1 MNIDV
6 TALKA
11 VEREKGIP
19 ADTVLHAI
27 ETALVTAY
35 RHADGAA
42 KHVRVHV
49 DRKSGEVAVL
59 AQELGPD
66 GEVVHEWD
74 DTPSGFGRIAASTAK
89 QVIVQRLRDAEHE
102 QTFGEYAGREGDIVS
117 GIVQAHERR
126 NTQGMVLVDIG
137 KVEATLPPS
146 EQVPGEDYRH
156 GTRIKAYVV
165 SVARTFRGP
174 QVTLSRTHPN
184 LVRKLFALEAPEVAD
199 GSVEIMA
206 VAREAGHRSK
216 IAVRTTVPGLNAKG
230 ACIGPMG
237 QRVRNV
243 MSDLH
248 GEKIDIVDWSDD
260 DASFVA
266 SALSPARVA
275 SARVVDPAARAVQ
288 VVVPDYQLSLAI
300 GKEGQNARLAARLTG
315 CRIDIRSDAQ
325 PEGDGAPASPGV
337 GRAPLRPAVRT
348 PGRPVQGGARPAA
361 RRAEHPAPRRARLL
375 DGRHV
380 DPGPHLCGVPAT
392 RSGHGTV
399 ACRRPW
405 RGVDPRPAAAAPRPG
420 CLPAPHG
427 GVPARS
433 RPASGLPACAAL
445 QCAAGDRS
453 ARGPPRAAGQST
465 SCKERARAGGPP
477 QHHSRTGTRP
487 VRASR
492 AGRPRMSHL

>member
-42 KHVRVHV
+42 KHVRVQI

-74 DTPSGFGRIAASTAK
+74 DTPSDFGRIAASTAK
-89 QVIVQRLRDAEHE
+89 QVIVQRLRDAENE
-102 QTFGEYAGREGDIVS
+102 QTFGEYAGTEGDIVS

-126 NTQGMVLVDIG
+126 NNQGFVLVDIG
-137 KVEATLPPS
+137 KVEAQLPQS
-146 EQVPGEDYRH
+146 EQVPGERYEH
-156 GTRIKAYVV
+156 GSRLKAYVV

-199 GSVEIMA
+199 GSVEIVA

-216 IAVRTTVPGLNAKG
+216 IAVRTSVPGLNAKG
-230 ACIGPMG
+230 SCIGPMG

-243 MSDLH
+243 MSELH

-260 DASFVA
+260 DATFVA
-266 SALSPARVA
+266 SALSPARVS
-275 SARVVDPAARAVQ
+275 SARVVDAAARAVQ

-325 PEGDGAPASPGV
+325 PADDAAASPGV
-337 GRAPLRPAVRT
+337 GRAPLRP
-348 PGRPVQGGARPAA
+348 GLQGQRPGARGPQAGHRPPA
-361 RRAEHPAPRRARLL
+361 RRAEHP
-375 DGRHV
+375 G
-380 DPGPHLCGVPAT
+380 
-392 RSGHGTV
+392 
-399 ACRRPW
+399 
-405 RGVDPRPAAAAPRPG
+405 PAAR
-420 CLPAPHG
+420 
-427 GVPARS
+427 
-433 RPASGLPACAAL
+433 
-445 QCAAGDRS
+445 
-453 ARGPPRAAGQST
+453 
-465 SCKERARAGGPP
+465 
-477 QHHSRTGTRP
+477 
-487 VRASR
+487 
-492 AGRPRMSHL
+492 

>member
-19 ADTVLHAI
+19 ADTVLEAI

-74 DTPSGFGRIAASTAK
+74 DTPRDFGRIAASTAK

-102 QTFGEYAGREGDIVS
+102 QTFGEYAGKEGDIVS
-117 GIVQAHERR
+117 GIVQADQRR
-126 NTQGMVLVDIG
+126 NASGVVMVDIG
-137 KVEATLPPS
+137 KVEATLPAA
-146 EQVPGEDYRH
+146 EQVPGERYVH
-156 GTRIKAYVV
+156 GSRLKGYVV
-165 SVARTFRGP
+165 SVARSFRGP
-174 QVTLSRTHPN
+174 QVTVSRTHPN

-199 GSVEIMA
+199 GSVEIVS
-206 VAREAGHRSK
+206 VAREAGHRTK
-216 IAVRTTVPGLNAKG
+216 IAVRTSVPGLNAKG

-243 MSDLH
+243 MSELN

-260 DASFVA
+260 DATFVA
-266 SALSPARVA
+266 SALSPARVS
-275 SARVVDPAARAVQ
+275 SARVVDPKARAVQ

-325 PEGDGAPASPGV
+325 PLDDGPTSPGV
-337 GRAPLRPAVRT
+337 GRAPLRPGSAEQR
-348 PGRPVQGGARPAA
+348 PGLRGPQTGQRPPV
-361 RRAEHPAPRRARLL
+361 RRAEHP
-375 DGRHV
+375 GR
-380 DPGPHLCGVPAT
+380 AT
-392 RSGHGTV
+392 R
-399 ACRRPW
+399 
-405 RGVDPRPAAAAPRPG
+405 
-420 CLPAPHG
+420 
-427 GVPARS
+427 
-433 RPASGLPACAAL
+433 
-445 QCAAGDRS
+445 
-453 ARGPPRAAGQST
+453 
-465 SCKERARAGGPP
+465 
-477 QHHSRTGTRP
+477 
-487 VRASR
+487 
-492 AGRPRMSHL
+492 